1 MFTKRE
7 ERPRRWKREGLRR
20 GQGGGVVPGEGR
32 KFPERVKSPR
42 RRKTDC
48 SEGNSSPR
56 WKRGYVGGRERP
68 RRGKKVYEAGRK
80 SEERGEGLR
89 RRGEKSP
96 RRGKKGTVERKGSP
110 KAWNRS
116 LAVNLPLL
124 ART

>member
-1 MFTKRE
+1 MRK
-7 ERPRRWKREGLRR
+7 ERGKKCLRR
-20 GQGGGVVPGEGR
+20 GERGYEDGRGRDCVEGRAGRGGGVPGEGR

-80 SEERGEGLR
+80 SEEREEGLR
-89 RRGEKSP
+89 RRG
-96 RRGKKGTVERKGSP
+96 GKKVRGEGRKG
-110 KAWNRS
+110 
-116 LAVNLPLL
+116 L
-124 ART
+124 